1 MFASLGWGIFSAL
14 SGLLV
19 SRFSIYT
26 AFQLYFVLEAFAI
39 IPVCFLRFH
48 ARPSLAQVSTY
59 IDLSQVPDTYIKLSW
74 LTSPTVQ
81 TAAYLTS
88 MLFVSLYL
96 AYKLDRGGS
105 NATYTT

>member
-19 SRFSIYT
+19 SKFSIYT

-48 ARPSLAQVSTY
+48 ARPTLAQVSTCAVFLQ
-59 IDLSQVPDTYIKLSW
+59 IQIHISILLW
-74 LTSPTVQ
+74 LTAPSVLSPNCCIPDCCV
-81 TAAYLTS
+81 
-88 MLFVSLYL
+88 VCEPVL
-96 AYKLDRGGS
+96 ADNLS
-105 NATYTT
+105 

>member
-19 SRFSIYT
+19 SKFSIYT

-48 ARPSLAQVSTY
+48 ARPSLAQVRTCAVFLQVQIY
-59 IDLSQVPDTYIKLSW
+59 INMRSW
-74 LTSPTVQ
+74 LTAPSALSPYGCVP
-81 TAAYLTS
+81 
-88 MLFVSLYL
+88 
-96 AYKLDRGGS
+96 KLCVV
-105 NATYTT
+105 